1 MGAPDDPGT
10 ARARKLA
17 AKRAN
22 ERIRLLAGFLNALAI
37 AVAGAGFII
46 TAVSHP
52 DRIAAVS
59 FVWCLV
65 GVALRPFA
73 QAALSF
79 RRSED

>member
-37 AVAGAGFII
+37 AVVGASFIVPVI
-46 TAVSHP
+46 GQP
-52 DRIAAVS
+52 DRLLSPNLA
-59 FVWCLV
+59 WLV
-65 GVALRPFA
+65 LGSILHLVAQGVFA
-73 QAALSF
+73 FL
-79 RRSED
+79 RSED